1 MIEEQGKILVESNE
15 LIKNDF
21 NFDRDGV
28 VRKKE
33 KEIFNK
39 LLAKGASDFVGI
51 NFKINHNKLI
61 SNF

>member
-1 MIEEQGKILVESNE
+1 MSASSSGKIDKQES
-15 LIKNDF
+15 LR
-21 NFDRDGV
+21 DRDGV
-28 VRKKE
+28 VREKK

-39 LLAKGASDFVGI
+39 LLAKGASDFVDK